1 MARAKDELAQDYKA
15 MGDSVTLINAI
26 IAGDSMG
33 DEEDYN
39 DDQRK
44 DRVARNVAHLELMIA
59 KDDWG
64 KEDMADAKKAVTAG
78 NKYTK

>member
-15 MGDSVTLINAI
+15 MGHSVTLINNI
-26 IAGDSMG
+26 IAGDTMG
-33 DEEDYN
+33 DEEDY
-39 DDQRK
+39 DDDERK

-64 KEDMADAKKAVTAG
+64 KEDMADAGKAVTAG
-78 NKYTK
+78 NKYIK

>member
-15 MGDSVTLINAI
+15 MGHSVTLINNI

-33 DEEDYN
+33 GDDYDDDE
-39 DDQRK
+39 RK
-44 DRVARNVAHLELMIA
+44 DRVARNVSHLELMIA

-64 KEDMADAKKAVTAG
+64 KEDMADAEKAVTAG

>member
-15 MGDSVTLINAI
+15 MGHSVTLINNI

-33 DEEDYN
+33 GDDYDDDE
-39 DDQRK
+39 RK
-44 DRVARNVAHLELMIA
+44 DRVSRNVSHLELMIA

-64 KEDMADAKKAVTAG
+64 KEDMADAEKAVTAG
-78 NKYTK
+78 NKYIK

>member
-15 MGDSVTLINAI
+15 MGDSVTLINDI
-26 IAGDSMG
+26 IAGDSMEG
-33 DEEDYN
+33 EDYS
-39 DDQRK
+39 DDDRK

>member
-15 MGDSVTLINAI
+15 MGHSVTLINNI

-33 DEEDYN
+33 GDDYDDDE
-39 DDQRK
+39 RK
-44 DRVARNVAHLELMIA
+44 DRVSRNVSHLELMIA

-64 KEDMADAKKAVTAG
+64 KENMADAKKAVTAG

>member
-15 MGDSVTLINAI
+15 MGHSVTLINNI

-33 DEEDYN
+33 GDDYDDDE
-39 DDQRK
+39 RK
-44 DRVARNVAHLELMIA
+44 DRVSRNVSHLELMIA

-64 KEDMADAKKAVTAG
+64 KEDMADAEKAVTAG

>member
-15 MGDSVTLINAI
+15 MGHSVTLINNI

-33 DEEDYN
+33 GEDY
-39 DDQRK
+39 DDDERK
-44 DRVARNVAHLELMIA
+44 DRVSRNVSHLELMIA

-64 KEDMADAKKAVTAG
+64 KEDMADAEKAVTAG